1 MFEFP
6 CVQTERGPIM
16 KMITAI
22 VNYKDTNR
30 VCQALSAKGF
40 EHTRLAT
47 TGGFLRAGNTT
58 VLMGVEDARLDE
70 ALEIIHSNCKRRK
83 EAVPDIA
90 PAEMPAGVYNQFP
103 SEVVVGGAIVFVTEV
118 QRFEKY

>member
-1 MFEFP
+1 
-6 CVQTERGPIM
+6 M

-22 VNYKDTNR
+22 VNYKDTNK
-30 VCQALSAKGF
+30 VCQALSEKGF

-58 VLMGVEDARLDE
+58 VLMGVEDAKLEE
-70 ALEIIHSNCKRRK
+70 ALDIIQSNCKRRK
-83 EAVPDIA
+83 EVVPEI
-90 PAEMPAGVYNQFP
+90 PSSEMPVGVYNQFP
-103 SEVVVGGAIVFVTEV
+103 TEVVVGGAIVFVTEV

>member
-1 MFEFP
+1 
-6 CVQTERGPIM
+6 M
-16 KMITAI
+16 KMVTAI

-70 ALEIIHSNCKRRK
+70 ALEVIHQNCKRRK
-83 EAVPDIA
+83 ESVPEIP
-90 PAEMPAGVYNQFP
+90 PAEMPAGIYNQFP
-103 SEVVVGGAIVFVTEV
+103 TEVTVGGAIVFVTEV

>member
-1 MFEFP
+1 M
-6 CVQTERGPIM
+6 QTERGHIM

-30 VCQALSAKGF
+30 VCQALTEKGF

-83 EAVPDIA
+83 ESVPEMP
-90 PAEMPAGVYNQFP
+90 PAEMPAGIYNQFP
-103 SEVVVGGAIVFVTEV
+103 TEVTVGGAIVFVTEV
-118 QRFEKY
+118 QRVEKY

>member
-1 MFEFP
+1 
-6 CVQTERGPIM
+6 M

-22 VNYKDTNR
+22 VNYKDTNK
-30 VCQALSAKGF
+30 VCHALAAKGF

-70 ALEIIHSNCKRRK
+70 ALEIIQSNCKRRK
-83 EAVPDIA
+83 EAVP
-90 PAEMPAGVYNQFP
+90 EMPPADMPSGLYNQFP
-103 SEVVVGGAIVFVTEV
+103 AEVMVGGAIVFVTEV

>member
-1 MFEFP
+1 
-6 CVQTERGPIM
+6 M

-30 VCQALSAKGF
+30 VCQALAAKGF

-70 ALEIIHSNCKRRK
+70 ALDIIQANCKRRK
-83 EAVPDIA
+83 EAVP
-90 PAEMPAGVYNQFP
+90 EMPPADMPSGIYNQFP
-103 SEVVVGGAIVFVTEV
+103 TEVMVGGAIVFVTEV

>member
-1 MFEFP
+1 M
-6 CVQTERGPIM
+6 QTERGHIM

-30 VCQALSAKGF
+30 VCQVLTEKGF

-70 ALEIIHSNCKRRK
+70 ALSIIQSNCKRRK
-83 EAVPDIA
+83 EAVPEMP

-103 SEVVVGGAIVFVTEV
+103 TEVTVGGAIVFVTEV

>member
-1 MFEFP
+1 
-6 CVQTERGPIM
+6 M

-22 VNYKDTNR
+22 VNCKDTNR
-30 VCQALSAKGF
+30 VCQALTEKGF

-70 ALEIIHSNCKRRK
+70 ALEIINNNCKRRR
-83 EAVPDIA
+83 EAVPEV
-90 PAEMPAGVYNQFP
+90 PSTEMPADIYNQFP
-103 SEVVVGGAIVFVTEV
+103 TEVTVGGAIVFVTEV

>member
-1 MFEFP
+1 
-6 CVQTERGPIM
+6 M

-22 VNYKDTNR
+22 INYKDANR
-30 VCQALSAKGF
+30 VCQVLSSKGF

-70 ALEIIHSNCKRRK
+70 ALEIIHTNCKRRK
-83 EAVPDIA
+83 ESVPEA
-90 PAEMPAGVYNQFP
+90 PPTEMPAGIYNQFP
-103 SEVVVGGAIVFVTEV
+103 TEVIVGGAIVFVTEV